1 MAIDSQLNA
10 AYQRDGVVVLR
21 NLVTPE
27 ALEALRQGVTA
38 NMASPGPWAN
48 EYTPAGA
55 AGRFFDDYVNW
66 NRIQPFAEVGMQ
78 GSVPEAALN
87 LMGTTTAR
95 LFHEHVLVK
104 EAETKEVTPWHHDD
118 PYYGIDGMD
127 NVSIWIP
134 LDPIPDSVA
143 LRFIAGSHK

>member
-1 MAIDSQLNA
+1 MAIDPQLNA

-55 AGRFFDDYVNW
+55 TGRFF
-66 NRIQPFAEVGMQ
+66 F
-78 GSVPEAALN
+78 
-87 LMGTTTAR
+87 
-95 LFHEHVLVK
+95 
-104 EAETKEVTPWHHDD
+104 
-118 PYYGIDGMD
+118 
-127 NVSIWIP
+127 
-134 LDPIPDSVA
+134 
-143 LRFIAGSHK
+143 